1 MSRSRMLPRI
11 LLCSLLLTP
20 AASCH
25 HGSAAPARLA
35 APDTGE
41 AGYGMQATTQS
52 SIGVQTARPN
62 QGGAVT
68 TTRIE
73 DLFAGR
79 FAGLEVQRTGS
90 GKVVL
95 RIRGVE
101 PLVVVNGLEG
111 DSHLLLAVRP
121 QDVTRI
127 EVLKDPGS
135 TAIYGN
141 RGLNGVVVITTRRG
155 H

>member
-11 LLCSLLLTP
+11 LLCSLLLT
-20 AASCH
+20 AVAGCH
-25 HGSAAPARLA
+25 HRSAAPARLPSPDAEEA
-35 APDTGE
+35 A
-41 AGYGMQATTQS
+41 YGIQATTQS
-52 SIGVQTARPN
+52 SIGVQTATLN
-62 QGGAVT
+62 QGSAVT
-68 TTRIE
+68 TTRVE

-79 FAGLEVQRTGS
+79 FAGLDVQRTAA

-111 DSHLLLAVRP
+111 DSNLLLAVRP

-127 EVLKDPGS
+127 EVLKDAGA

-141 RGLNGVVVITTRRG
+141 RALNGVVVITTRRG
-155 H
+155 R

>member
-1 MSRSRMLPRI
+1 MSHSRMLPRI
-11 LLCSLLLTP
+11 LICSLLLTP
-20 AASCH
+20 AASCQH
-25 HGSAAPARLA
+25 RSAASARLP
-35 APDTGE
+35 APDAQE

-52 SIGVQTARPN
+52 SIGVQTAKPN
-62 QGGAVT
+62 QGGDVT

-79 FAGLEVQRTGS
+79 FAGLDVQRTGA

-111 DSHLLLAVRP
+111 DSHLLLTVRP

-127 EVLKDPGS
+127 EVLKDPGA

-155 H
+155 R

>member
-1 MSRSRMLPRI
+1 MSPSRMLPRI
-11 LLCSLLLTP
+11 LLCSLVLTSV
-20 AASCH
+20 AGCH
-25 HGSAAPARLA
+25 HRSAAPARLP
-35 APDTGE
+35 APDAEE

-52 SIGVQTARPN
+52 TIGVQTARPN

-68 TTRIE
+68 ATRIE

-79 FAGLEVQRTGS
+79 FAGLEVQRTGT

-95 RIRGVE
+95 RMWGGE

-127 EVLKDPGS
+127 EVLKDPGA

-141 RGLNGVVVITTRRG
+141 RGLHGVVVITTRRRR
-155 H
+155 